1 MARASG
7 IEGGIVTVTDYLKA
21 FDFKAAA
28 AANEAAKKRA
38 EVDAARDAFY
48 QRGPGHAE
56 TGNGWAKPEPL
67 PDSLKPVEPF
77 DMALLP
83 GSLQPWAQDIANRVQ
98 CPPDFI
104 GATIIGALGIVI
116 GRRVGVRPK
125 LRDDWT
131 EYGNQWVKLVGRPG
145 VLKSPAMNAVLAP
158 VKRIDLEASQR
169 FENELALHESEAKVR
184 KMRQDAAE
192 KKAMATLKK
201 NPDAVVNLHEAE
213 ALEPPKL
220 TRYLVN
226 DATVEKLGEICADNP
241 QGVGVFRDEL
251 VSLLKG
257 LDRDGQES
265 ARGFYLTGWNGNDG
279 YVVDRIMRGHQRIE
293 AVCLSLIGSTQPG
306 RLSEYLRSAVAGGAA
321 DDGLVQRFGVLV
333 WPDVPR
339 QTWEN
344 VDCWPDAEAK
354 HTAHAVFQRLIDA
367 DPVETWLAEVPTGP
381 NGEPDG
387 NPPFLRLG
395 DEAASMFVEWR
406 TELENELR
414 AGDLHPAMESHLAK
428 YRKLIPSLAL
438 IFHLA
443 DGGAGPIAVEPM
455 ARALAWS
462 VYLRSHAER
471 AYGSVLLAE
480 MEGAKALLKRIKAG
494 DIGDAFAA
502 RDVYH
507 AKHWA
512 RLENAES
519 VGKAISVLIE
529 FGYLLPETLDTGG
542 RRKTVYRINPE
553 VLP

>member
-1 MARASG
+1 MNA
-7 IEGGIVTVTDYLKA
+7 IDYLSGVD
-21 FDFKAAA
+21 FDAATA
-28 AANEAAKKRA
+28 ESEAARERA
-38 EVDAARDAFY
+38 VIASARNKFFQQADTAAKENATSWPKLDR
-48 QRGPGHAE
+48 
-56 TGNGWAKPEPL
+56 L
-67 PDSLKPVEPF
+67 PDSLKAVEPF
-77 DMALLP
+77 DMELMP
-83 GSLQPWAQDIANRVQ
+83 ESLRPWVEDIASRVQ

-104 GATIIGALGIVI
+104 GATIIGALGIII

-131 EYGNQWVKLVGRPG
+131 EYANQWVCIVGRPG
-145 VLKSPAMNAVLAP
+145 VMKSPAMSAVLAP
-158 VKRIDLEASQR
+158 VKRLDIEASER
-169 FENELALHESEAKVR
+169 FENELALHESEAKVHR
-184 KMRQDAAE
+184 MRHDAAE
-192 KKAMATLKK
+192 KKAMAALKK
-201 NPDAVVNLHEAE
+201 NPDAAVDLHESE
-213 ALEPPKL
+213 APEPPKL

-226 DATVEKLGEICADNP
+226 DATVEKLGEICAENP

-257 LDRDGQES
+257 LERDGQES

-279 YVVDRIMRGHQRIE
+279 YTVDRIMRGHQRIE

-306 RLSEYLRSAVAGGAA
+306 RLSEYLRSAIAGGVA

-339 QTWEN
+339 AAWEN

-354 HTAHAVFQRLIDA
+354 HAAHTVFRRLADA
-367 DPVETWLAEVPTGP
+367 DPVEHWFAEVPIGP
-381 NGEPDG
+381 DGQPDG

-395 DEAASMFVEWR
+395 DDAATMFVEWR
-406 TELENELR
+406 SELENELR
-414 AGDLHPAMESHLAK
+414 GGDLHPAMESHLAK
-428 YRKLIPSLAL
+428 YRKLVPSLAL
-438 IFHLA
+438 IFHLT
-443 DGGAGPIAVEPM
+443 DGGRGPVSAAAM

-462 VYLRSHAER
+462 IYLRSHAER

-480 MEGAKALLKRIKAG
+480 MEGAKALLKRIKSG
-494 DIGDAFAA
+494 DIGDGFAA

-512 RLENAES
+512 RLENAEA
-519 VGKAISVLIE
+519 VTNAISVLTE
-529 FGYLLPETLDTGG
+529 YGYIQPETFDTRG